1 MPRKEDLTVKE
12 DVIEKFFREEAEEY
26 NGFAIKIT
34 EVLSFPDRAMLWPT
48 GVTDYIELKR
58 PKGGRFQKGQ
68 KEMHE
73 KLRGMGYV
81 CLVLNT
87 KESVRK
93 YFRQRAKQLGVPRRY
108 LPQKLRTGEVCAT
121 DLKKHLA

>member
-12 DVIEKFFREEAEEY
+12 DVIEKCFREEALEY

-34 EVLSFPDRAMLWPT
+34 EVLSFPDRAMLWPC
-48 GVTDYIELKR
+48 GVTDYAELKR

-73 KLRGMGYV
+73 KLRGMGHV
-81 CLVLNT
+81 CVVLDT
-87 KESVRK
+87 KEKVK
-93 YFRQRAKQLGVPRRY
+93 KWFRLRAKELGVERRY
-108 LPQKLRTGEVCAT
+108 LPNKLRTGEVCAT
-121 DLKKHLA
+121 DLKKYTG